1 MRTLFTKFVATLAV
15 SFALCAFAVPA
26 SAQAPYDVVIAGG
39 RIVDGTGN
47 PWYRGDVGIRNGR
60 IDAIGDLGKAQ
71 AARRIDATGMVV
83 APGFI
88 DIHTHADEGIGKF
101 PAARNYLQ
109 QGVTTVVG
117 GNCGGSIYP
126 VGEKLAALE
135 KTGLGL
141 NFALLVGQGTIREQ
155 VLGMEGR
162 APTADEL
169 ARMEG
174 LVARAMEQGAVGLSS
189 GLYYAPGSYSSTEE
203 VIALA
208 KVAARYG
215 GIYTSHIRDES
226 DYTVGLVAA
235 VKEAIEIGEKAG
247 LPVQISHLKALGKP
261 VWGKS
266 AEILGLIDAARAR
279 GVDVAFDQ
287 YPYAA
292 SGVGLI
298 GAAIPRW
305 AQEGGDAKMKERL
318 SDPTSRERVLKEMAS
333 SIDKRGGPEK
343 QFVAVCAGDSSLEGK
358 SLAEIG
364 RIKGKDPMEASLDLL
379 LAGRVTLVSFNMLDD
394 DLIRII
400 RSPTGIVGSDGSIVE
415 FGKGVPHPR
424 YYGTFPRVLGKYV
437 REEKVLSLEEAVRKM
452 SSAPAARIGLTDR
465 GLLKAGM
472 AADVTLFNPSTVA
485 DTATFQNPHQ
495 YPAGIEAVIVN
506 GQIAIQEGKYLG
518 TRAGRVLYRNHASF
532 RAPAHAP

>member
-298 GAAIPRW
+298 GAAVPRW
-305 AQEGGDAKMKERL
+305 AQEGGDVKMKERL
-318 SDPTSRERVLKEMAS
+318 SDPASRERVLKEMAS

-495 YPAGIEAVIVN
+495 YPVGIEAVIVN

>member
-1 MRTLFTKFVATLAV
+1 MRTLFTKFVAALAV
-15 SFALCAFAVPA
+15 SFALFAFSTPA
-26 SAQAPYDVVIAGG
+26 SAQAPYDVVVAGG

-88 DIHTHADEGIGKF
+88 DIHTHADEGIEKF

-162 APTADEL
+162 PPTADEL

-174 LVARAMEQGAVGLSS
+174 LVARAMEQGAVGLST

-203 VIALA
+203 VVALS

-247 LPVQISHLKALGKP
+247 LPVQVSHLKALGKP
-261 VWGKS
+261 AWGKS

-318 SDPTSRERVLKEMAS
+318 SDPASRERVLKEMAS

-343 QFVAVCAGDSSLEGK
+343 QFIAVCAGDSSLEGEK
-358 SLAEIG
+358 PGRDRQDQEQGSHGGIPRSAPGRPRHPRLVQHARRRPDPHHAVAHGDRRIG
-364 RIKGKDPMEASLDLL
+364 RQHCGVRQGRAPSAILRHLPPG
-379 LAGRVTLVSFNMLDD
+379 AGQVR
-394 DLIRII
+394 
-400 RSPTGIVGSDGSIVE
+400 PG
-415 FGKGVPHPR
+415 GKGPVTGGGR
-424 YYGTFPRVLGKYV
+424 Q
-437 REEKVLSLEEAVRKM
+437 KM

-506 GQIAIQEGKYLG
+506 GQIAILGGEYLE

-532 RAPAHAP
+532 RAPAHAQ

>member
-1 MRTLFTKFVATLAV
+1 
-15 SFALCAFAVPA
+15 
-26 SAQAPYDVVIAGG
+26 
-39 RIVDGTGN
+39 
-47 PWYRGDVGIRNGR
+47 
-60 IDAIGDLGKAQ
+60 
-71 AARRIDATGMVV
+71 
-83 APGFI
+83 
-88 DIHTHADEGIGKF
+88 
-101 PAARNYLQ
+101 
-109 QGVTTVVG
+109 
-117 GNCGGSIYP
+117 
-126 VGEKLAALE
+126 
-135 KTGLGL
+135 
-141 NFALLVGQGTIREQ
+141 
-155 VLGMEGR
+155 
-162 APTADEL
+162 
-169 ARMEG
+169 
-174 LVARAMEQGAVGLSS
+174 MEQGAVGLST

-203 VIALA
+203 VVALS

-247 LPVQISHLKALGKP
+247 LPVQVSHLKALGKP
-261 VWGKS
+261 AWGKS

-318 SDPTSRERVLKEMAS
+318 SDPASRERVLKEMAS

-364 RIKGKDPMEASLDLL
+364 RIKSKDPMEASLDLL

-394 DLIRII
+394 DLIRIM

-506 GQIAIQEGKYLG
+506 GQIAILGGEYLE

-532 RAPAHAP
+532 RAPAHAQ